1 MGCAQSSSQTAVEQT
16 AEPEPEQQ
24 PPVER
29 SLSAQEMQELFEEQ
43 QRKAELRRL
52 ESDSSQSL

>member
-16 AEPEPEQQ
+16 AEPEPEQ

>member
-16 AEPEPEQQ
+16 AEPEPEQ

-43 QRKAELRRL
+43 QRKAELRRV
-52 ESDSSQSL
+52 ESVSSPSV